1 MVLEF
6 VERDL
11 GRWHHL
17 SVDDDQLK
25 AKIGQ
30 ILYNNYITDRLREE
44 VLQRVAHRNSLALR
58 MSIGKDSTGEEVYLD
73 ILVNRVRPEVEELK
87 RSVRAEQVRAG
98 DLKKY
103 TCILLSSDSA
113 QSSDNNT
120 ISTNFEYLMSQSLS
134 WWARYSGSRDTLNV
148 DKWKIEH
155 ALTID
160 SKNAYFAAD
169 IPIDSITVPE
179 SRKYEFGDVTR
190 LAQNLEALPPISIRL
205 KENGRFELISGYHVL
220 QAYLKAV
227 RREIPAVIRTVT
239 DEEAEKLY
247 EVGRKSSEKVAIKS
261 S

>member
-1 MVLEF
+1 
-6 VERDL
+6 
-11 GRWHHL
+11 L

-87 RSVRAEQVRAG
+87 RSVRSEQIKGG

-103 TCILLSSDSA
+103 TCIILSSDSV
-113 QSSDNNT
+113 QSTDNAS

-160 SKNAYFAAD
+160 GKSAYFAAD
-169 IPIDSITVPE
+169 IPLDSVIVPE
-179 SRKYEFGDVTR
+179 SRKYETGDIAK
-190 LAQNLEALPPISIRL
+190 LSQNVEALHPILVRL
-205 KENGRFELISGYHVL
+205 KENGRFELIQGYHVL
-220 QAYLKAV
+220 QAYAKTG
-227 RREIPAVIRTVT
+227 RREIPAIIKTAT
-239 DEEAEKLY
+239 DEEAERMF
-247 EVGRKSSEKVAIKS
+247 EEGRRSFERVPARGR
-261 S
+261 

>member
-1 MVLEF
+1 MESRSSGG
-6 VERDL
+6 EM
-11 GRWHHL
+11 GI
-17 SVDDDQLK
+17 SADDDQLK

-87 RSVRAEQVRAG
+87 RSVRPEQTKG
-98 DLKKY
+98 EDLKKY
-103 TCILLSSDSA
+103 TCIILSSDSM
-113 QSSDNNT
+113 QSADNSS

-160 SKNAYFAAD
+160 GKRAYFAAD
-169 IPIDSITVPE
+169 IPLDSIIVPD
-179 SRKYEFGDVTR
+179 SRKYDIGDISK
-190 LAQNLEALPPISIRL
+190 LSQNLESQAPVLVRL
-205 KENGRFELISGYHVL
+205 KENGRFELIQGYHVL
-220 QAYLKAV
+220 QAYSRSG
-227 RREIPAVIRTVT
+227 RREIPAIIKSVT
-239 DEEAEKLY
+239 DEEADKMFE
-247 EVGRKSSEKVAIKS
+247 EGRKSFEKVPVRNR
-261 S
+261 